1 MAESYQLTI
10 VTPERTVYS
19 QAITSLIAPGLDGYF
34 GVLAHHAPMLAQ
46 LGVGRLAVE
55 LADGSQDVMAVA
67 GGFLEVGPGGATLL
81 ADAAEIQKD
90 IDVTRA
96 EAAEKRAR
104 ERITL
109 HDAGLDMSR
118 AEQALARAHNRVEIA
133 RHR

>member
-1 MAESYQLTI
+1 MAESYLLTI

-19 QAITSLIAPGLDGYF
+19 KSITSLIAPGLDGYF

-55 LADGSQDVMAVA
+55 LADGSQDVMAIA

-81 ADAAEIQKD
+81 ADAAESQKD

-109 HDAGLDMSR
+109 HDADLDMPR
-118 AEQALARAHNRVEIA
+118 AEHALARAHNRVEIA